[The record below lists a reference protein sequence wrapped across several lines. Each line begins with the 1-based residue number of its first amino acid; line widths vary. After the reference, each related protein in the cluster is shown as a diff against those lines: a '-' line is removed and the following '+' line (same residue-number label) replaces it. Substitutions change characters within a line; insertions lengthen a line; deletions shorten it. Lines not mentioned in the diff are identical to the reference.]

1 MTRSQAPAIPP
12 EPADAEYG
20 HLLAFRAE
28 MRRFNKWSEEQ
39 AQTLG
44 LSHVQHQL
52 LLAIRGH
59 PGPLGPTLG
68 QAAEYLLLKPS
79 SMTELVDRVEAGGHL
94 VRLRVDQD
102 ARVVRLAL
110 TPLGERELAHLTTLV
125 LTELRRL
132 APVLRQ
138 VLNDAER
145 VSAGRAKPYVV

>member
-1 MTRSQAPAIPP
+1 MMRSHAPADPP

-59 PGPLGPTLG
+59 PGNLGPTLG
-68 QAAEYLLLKPS
+68 QAADYLLLKPS

-94 VRLRVDQD
+94 VRHRADED
-102 ARVVRLAL
+102 GRVVRLAL
-110 TPLGERELAHLTTLV
+110 TPLGERELAYLTTLV

-145 VSAGRAKPYVV
+145 TTSGRAHPNPA